1 MKNVREKVVCQA
13 ILYHLDFLM
22 DCLWTSK
29 GTVLRTFMSYRFFT
43 ITLFT
48 IFHYYITLQPP

>member
-13 ILYHLDFLM
+13 ILYHLDFLR

-29 GTVLRTFMSYRFFT
+29 GNRFTNFHE
-43 ITLFT
+43 LPF
-48 IFHYYITLQPP
+48 FHYYILFSHLNMNKMNL